1 MPTFFVEN
9 SNLAYGVDC
18 LVKFG
23 RFNGP
28 KTPEQIE
35 QLIKDQFIELY
46 SGPKASAGVEEAD
59 IYQSLYCLP
68 SLEDSLGKDCYLLN
82 LYWRGRVA
90 DISGYT
96 KV

>member
-9 SNLAYGVDC
+9 SNLAFGVGC

-23 RFNGP
+23 KFNSP

-35 QLIKDQFIELY
+35 QLIKDQFTALY
-46 SGPKASAGVEEAD
+46 SGPKANAVIEEAD

-68 SLEDSLGKDCYLLN
+68 ALDYTLGKESYLLN

-90 DISGYT
+90 DISGRT